1 MNNLIKDLIKLDLSK
16 FQINNGAPTGIGTKR
31 GSVSTTSSNPVNQIF
46 TAKRGSTPLSGPGSQ
61 PIQTVSS
68 NYKSAAALHD

>member
-68 NYKSAAALHD
+68 NYKSAAALHA